1 MGTGDHIGDWGG
13 LSLLGAQPFWEQ
25 LPCMGQRSQPPQVFH
40 IGHSCHLNLDPAT
53 YIIRTP
59 HTYFNLQYSGRNLWD
74 LLLQHFHEPDR
85 LLHGRAPKEES
96 WILPP
101 SSVHPL
107 WLPQALCLLPVRQ
120 APFKNYVLRKNQN
133 QTFSGTNMISC
144 VPPFLQQE
152 HIGHMLKNIIKVTS
166 LLPFTIAIFQSV
178 LPSW

>member
-40 IGHSCHLNLDPAT
+40 IGHSCHLTLDPAT

-59 HTYFNLQYSGRNLWD
+59 HTCFNLQYSGRNLWD

-107 WLPQALCLLPVRQ
+107 RLPQALCLLPVRQ
-120 APFKNYVLRKNQN
+120 ACFKELCFVQKLKSNFFQAPIWSVVCLLF
-133 QTFSGTNMISC
+133 FSRNT
-144 VPPFLQQE
+144 L
-152 HIGHMLKNIIKVTS
+152 VTCS
-166 LLPFTIAIFQSV
+166 RT
-178 LPSW
+178 